1 LKRTGALD
9 GYLHCRLL
17 LVERRSLIERVSGLE
32 CLVDV
37 LGRVDVGLF
46 VECWVEDV
54 AEFFFDEQPGLIR
67 YDMLIRPSASV
78 MMAQTRTI
86 PIWGH
91 GSGGLA
97 HSRLTKAS
105 WSDHILIGPS

>member
-1 LKRTGALD
+1 M
-9 GYLHCRLL
+9 
-17 LVERRSLIERVSGLE
+17 
-32 CLVDV
+32 

-86 PIWGH
+86 PIWDMD
-91 GSGGLA
+91 LA
-97 HSRLTKAS
+97 ASLNSRLTKAS
-105 WSDHILIGPS
+105 WSDHILIGSS